1 MRRFYA
7 LNLPKVGEVIAL
19 SSEQSHHLLRVVGI
33 APNEVFELF
42 TGKGQACLSR
52 LDRVED
58 GLAFVVW
65 LEDVVSS
72 EHKTTLWVLLSLTKQ
87 HAFSLTLRMMTEIG
101 ANMIVPILAERSIP
115 RKDKNERWH
124 RIVRSASQQ
133 CGRQDVPSVTAVQ
146 TLDEALKLCTAFPNR
161 FLLHPKSPSLSPVEA
176 SDVAILVG
184 PEGGFSDIELQTI
197 DRAGWKS
204 RGIGPFI
211 LRADTAAAVA
221 AGILRSTN

>member
-7 LNLPKVGEVIAL
+7 LDLPKPEEVIAL

-52 LDRVED
+52 LDHVED

-65 LEDVVSS
+65 VEKVVSC
-72 EHKTTLWVLLSLTKQ
+72 EHNTSLWILLSLTKQ
-87 HAFSLTLRMMTEIG
+87 QAFSLTLRMMTEIG
-101 ANMIVPILAERSIP
+101 VNTIVPVLAERSIP
-115 RKDKNERWH
+115 RKDKNERWV
-124 RIVRSASQQ
+124 RIVRSAAQQ
-133 CGRQDVPSVTAVQ
+133 CGRQDVPSVLGLQ
-146 TLDEALKLCTAFPNR
+146 TLDDALRLSTAIPNR
-161 FLLHPKSPSLSPVEA
+161 FLLHPKSPPLSPLGS

-184 PEGGFSDIELQTI
+184 PEGGFSDLELQTI
-197 DRAGWKS
+197 DRTGWKP
-204 RGIGPFI
+204 RGVGPFV

-221 AGILRSTN
+221 AGIVRNTD